1 MKPLKPLYKAIYYF
15 IFYTLGWAV
24 RLLYPLKVLGRENLP
39 RGGYVLAPNHLF
51 AIDPMY
57 VILARGCRPKMLV
70 MGKEELFEKG
80 WLLNFIWKVFGAFPV
95 DRGSGNRGLLDEV
108 SVEVKRGHDLL
119 IFPEGTRSRD
129 GKLLRMKSGAFVV
142 AQEAGVPIVP
152 CRIWYAA
159 GGPRLFGRIYIAF
172 GKPLSMEAL
181 GLVEY
186 TPKNLRAAKDTFVAS
201 LEELSGE
208 ISKACGGKNLSP

>member
-1 MKPLKPLYKAIYYF
+1 MKPLKPLYKVLYYI
-15 IFYTLGWAV
+15 IFYGLGWAV
-24 RLLYPLKVLGRENLP
+24 RLLYPLKVIGRQNLP
-39 RGGYVLAPNHLF
+39 KGGYVLAPNHRF

-57 VILARGCRPKMLV
+57 VILARGSRPKMLV

-80 WLLNFIWKVFGAFPV
+80 RLLNFIWKVFGAFPV
-95 DRGSGNRGLLDEV
+95 DRGAGNKGLLDEV

-119 IFPEGTRSRD
+119 IFPEGTRSKD

-159 GGPRLFGRIYIAF
+159 GGPKLFRRIYIAF
-172 GKPLSMEAL
+172 GAPLSMQEL
-181 GLVEY
+181 GLTEY
-186 TPKNLRAAKDTFVAS
+186 KPKNLRAAKDKFVES
-201 LEELSGE
+201 LEALSGE
-208 ISKACGGKNLSP
+208 IDRVLPKSLN